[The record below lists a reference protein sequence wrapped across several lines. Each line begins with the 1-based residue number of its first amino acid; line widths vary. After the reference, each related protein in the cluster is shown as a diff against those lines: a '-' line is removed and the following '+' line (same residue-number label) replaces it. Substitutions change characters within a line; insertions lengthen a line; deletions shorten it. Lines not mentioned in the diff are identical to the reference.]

1 MGNVGSQSKSAC
13 THNSLSSAIS
23 TSLNNCLRKFY
34 PITIDNYHIDN
45 GYTKNGRIPMKCSLS
60 ENNCTNTWIFAS
72 SIGNL
77 CPKLGMGN
85 LPFQKKMN
93 ENEKM
98 NWNEKK
104 ILYFNL
110 RASVDKILS
119 NFNEQRLP

>member
-1 MGNVGSQSKSAC
+1 MGNVGSQSKSVC

-85 LPFQKKMN
+85 LPFQKKTL
-93 ENEKM
+93 
-98 NWNEKK
+98 